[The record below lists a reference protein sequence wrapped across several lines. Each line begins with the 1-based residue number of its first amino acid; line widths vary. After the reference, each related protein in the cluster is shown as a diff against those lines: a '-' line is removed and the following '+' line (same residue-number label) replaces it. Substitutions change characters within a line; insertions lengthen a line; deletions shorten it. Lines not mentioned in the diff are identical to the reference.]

1 MDKRRVARWSLAA
14 VLVASV
20 LIATGCSGT
29 KAGTEWQTMTLIQA
43 KPVLVEL
50 SDGDDV
56 REHGEGMVF
65 EAELDDQGGK
75 PVARLL
81 GHHLIVDTP
90 GDDGIG
96 EPSLEERFV
105 TLSLI
110 FESGDAILVQGAN
123 VYPPDQRILKADAPQ
138 YRAIVGGTGAYKGI
152 RGQVKTTRNGD
163 ETYTHVLE
171 YTLD

>member
-1 MDKRRVARWSLAA
+1 MVT

-29 KAGTEWQTMTLIQA
+29 KEGTDWQTMTLTQD

-50 SDGDDV
+50 SDGDAV
-56 REHGEGMVF
+56 RAHGEGMVF
-65 EAELDDQGGK
+65 EAELEDQSGK

>member
-1 MDKRRVARWSLAA
+1 MVT

-20 LIATGCSGT
+20 LIAIGCSGT
-29 KAGTEWQTMTLIQA
+29 EEGTDWQTMTLIGA

-50 SDGDDV
+50 SDGDGV
-56 REHGEGMVF
+56 REDGEGMVF
-65 EAELDDQGGK
+65 EAELDDQSGK

-96 EPSLEERFV
+96 DPSLEERFV
-105 TLSLI
+105 TLSMI

-123 VYPPDQRILKADAPQ
+123 VYPADQRLLKADAPQ

-163 ETYTHVLE
+163 EAFTHVLD

>member
-1 MDKRRVARWSLAA
+1 MVT

-20 LIATGCSGT
+20 LIAIGCSGT
-29 KAGTEWQTMTLIQA
+29 EEGTDWQTMTLIGA
-43 KPVLVEL
+43 KPVIVEL
-50 SDGDDV
+50 SDGDGV
-56 REHGEGMVF
+56 REDGEGMVF
-65 EAELDDQGGK
+65 EAELDDQSGK

-96 EPSLEERFV
+96 DPSLEERFV
-105 TLSLI
+105 TLSMI

-123 VYPPDQRILKADAPQ
+123 VYPADQRLLKADAPQ

-163 ETYTHVLE
+163 ETFTHVLD